1 MFVYSVALEVAQAF
15 IPERH
20 AEIRDLLWDAIG
32 IQLGHACYRIYVG
45 IRRKRM
51 NKDV

>member
-1 MFVYSVALEVAQAF
+1 MDVLLEVAQAF

-32 IQLGHACYRIYVG
+32 IGIGLGQACYRIYVR
-45 IRRKRM
+45 IRQNRM

>member
-1 MFVYSVALEVAQAF
+1 MFFYSVALEVAQTF

-32 IQLGHACYRIYVG
+32 IGLGQVCYRITYEFA
-45 IRRKRM
+45 KTE
-51 NKDV
+51 

>member
-1 MFVYSVALEVAQAF
+1 MDVLLEVAQAF

-32 IQLGHACYRIYVG
+32 IGLGQACYRIYVR
-45 IRRKRM
+45 IRQNRM